1 LFFVE
6 DWRRVEVDEA
16 WLQFSLI
23 RYTKASERNMKSPQK
38 DMHGWKYGEFGQQ
51 RLVSDDPFVHLGNK
65 LLVLVVVGSRD
76 LVPVPDAV

>member
-1 LFFVE
+1 
-6 DWRRVEVDEA
+6 
-16 WLQFSLI
+16 
-23 RYTKASERNMKSPQK
+23 
-38 DMHGWKYGEFGQQ
+38 MHGWKYGEFGQQ